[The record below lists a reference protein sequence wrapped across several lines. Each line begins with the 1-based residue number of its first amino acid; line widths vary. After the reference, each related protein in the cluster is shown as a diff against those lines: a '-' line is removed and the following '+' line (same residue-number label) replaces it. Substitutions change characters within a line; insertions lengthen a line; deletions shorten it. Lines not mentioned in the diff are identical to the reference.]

1 MYSGSIAS
9 YWVREVNCDL
19 MQSVWDKH
27 ACCRTQASADSIQY
41 EDTEECEDDV
51 NGSEYCDPYPL
62 PASPPS
68 SVASVLSSQSSKKR
82 KNNEQ
87 VAYLPN
93 NNKAKHQE
101 VIYVTSSCEKKED
114 EIDLFY
120 RSIAL
125 TVKRLPPHLIA
136 EVKLQHLKTV
146 TEMQPRFHHEEDR
159 EEQYFPHLT
168 QELKFSHMLQQNSA
182 MHTVHISNSNRQQD
196 SITNDT

>member
-1 MYSGSIAS
+1 M
-9 YWVREVNCDL
+9 R
-19 MQSVWDKH
+19 
-27 ACCRTQASADSIQY
+27 Y

-51 NGSEYCDPYPL
+51 NGSESWDPYPL
-62 PASPPS
+62 PASPSS

-93 NNKAKHQE
+93 NKKAKHQK

-146 TEMQPRFHHEEDR
+146 TEMQPRFYHEDT

-168 QELKFSHMLQQNSA
+168 QELKFSHMLQQNSV
-182 MHTVHISNSNRQQD
+182 MHTAHISDTDRQQD
-196 SITNDT
+196 SITSDM

>member
-1 MYSGSIAS
+1 MH
-9 YWVREVNCDL
+9 CDL
-19 MQSVWDKH
+19 MKSVWDKH
-27 ACCRTQASADSIQY
+27 ACCRTQASADSMQY

-51 NGSEYCDPYPL
+51 NGSESWDPYPL
-62 PASPPS
+62 PASPSS

-82 KNNEQ
+82 KNNEHI
-87 VAYLPN
+87 AYLPNN
-93 NNKAKHQE
+93 NNKAKHQK

-146 TEMQPRFHHEEDR
+146 TEMQPRFYHEENR

-182 MHTVHISNSNRQQD
+182 MHTAHISNTDRQQD
-196 SITNDT
+196 SITSDL

>member
-1 MYSGSIAS
+1 M
-9 YWVREVNCDL
+9 
-19 MQSVWDKH
+19 
-27 ACCRTQASADSIQY
+27 QY

-51 NGSEYCDPYPL
+51 NVNGSEAWDPYPL
-62 PASPPS
+62 PASPSS

-82 KNNEQ
+82 NNNEQ
-87 VAYLPN
+87 LAYLPN
-93 NNKAKHQE
+93 NNKAKHQK
-101 VIYVTSSCEKKED
+101 VIYVTSSCEKNED

-146 TEMQPRFHHEEDR
+146 TELQPWFYHEEDT
-159 EEQYFPHLT
+159 EEQYFPHVT

-182 MHTVHISNSNRQQD
+182 MHTVHISNADRQQD
-196 SITNDT
+196 SITSDM